1 MLEYDDDEE
10 WGDYNWGNDDYWYQ
24 NDDLS
29 SSSGVSVL
37 LVDPPGGIGRHP
49 AIRVGE
55 YLFLTTSQMKRRGES
70 GYVELPQGEG
80 GLEKTSFVNLNNKFD
95 YNSCNTICEIGELS
109 VEMWN
114 EISTVLERYH
124 PDIDL
129 ENLSLDEEFDDYDD
143 WDWES

>member
-1 MLEYDDDEE
+1 MGYDDGWD
-10 WGDYNWGNDDYWYQ
+10 DYNWDDDYDWYQ
-24 NDDLS
+24 DDDLS

-37 LVDPPGGIGRHP
+37 LVDPPDGIGRHP

-55 YLFLTTSQMKRRGES
+55 YLFLTTSQTKRRGES

-80 GLEKTSFVNLNNKFD
+80 GLERTSFVNLNKKFD

-109 VEMWN
+109 LELWN

-129 ENLSLDEEFDDYDD
+129 DNLSLDEDFDDYND
-143 WDWES
+143 WDW